1 MSDFKRAVN
10 LDALK
15 ADPQLKTHPWL
26 RELLLRWQ
34 PAGTAAQT
42 ENWKP
47 KNGDKKSEGARPVQ
61 LRLAI
66 RNGYVNFY
74 CGGQSV
80 AKVAF
85 GPKITAR
92 IHNKYLGG
100 ADAQKYTR
108 FDTIAQ
114 AFPDSGDLDCWIRR
128 THGYQGIEK
137 TFVDLVVGANGQ
149 IIDLEMG
156 LPALNDA
163 SERVAPRIDLV
174 ALEPSGD
181 GWKVVFWEAKHVKD
195 GRIRSTTTPK
205 VFTQLANYATW
216 FDAPGSLDVV
226 RDAYRENC
234 RVLVALQKI
243 AAAVWASEGKTIPD
257 LAAAIRAVAADPSKL
272 VGIDSTVRLLIDNR
286 PDPADGKI
294 DTHFC
299 TAHLPRLTDPR
310 HLPEG
315 QKLVSV
321 HMVNSNDALKLP

>member
-34 PAGTAAQT
+34 PAGTAALT
-42 ENWKP
+42 AHWEP
-47 KNGDKKSEGARPVQ
+47 KNGDKKSKGARPVQ

-80 AKVAF
+80 AKVDF
-85 GPKITAR
+85 SSKITAR

-100 ADAQKYTR
+100 GDAQKYIR
-108 FDTIAQ
+108 FDEIAQ

-137 TFVDLVVGANGQ
+137 TFVDLVVGANAQ

-181 GWKVVFWEAKHVKD
+181 GWKLVFWEAKHVKD
-195 GRIRSTTTPK
+195 GRIRSTTTPE
-205 VFTQLANYATW
+205 VFKQLASYATW

-226 RDAYRENC
+226 QEAYRENC
-234 RVLVALQKI
+234 RVLVALHKI
-243 AAAVWASEGKTIPD
+243 AAAVWASEGRTIPD
-257 LAAAIRAVAADPSKL
+257 LGAAIRSIGTNPQARLEVDPR
-272 VGIDSTVRLLIDNR
+272 VRLLIDNR
-286 PDPADGKI
+286 ENDAG
-294 DTHFC
+294 FC
-299 TAHLPRLTDPR
+299 NKHLCKLREAAS
-310 HLPEG
+310 LPIS
-315 QKLVSV
+315 QRPVAV
-321 HMVNSNDALKLP
+321 HMVNSDAKLELP